1 LIIDDEADVGQ
12 ILSEMLTALGLRCH
26 VVTGGKIAI
35 ERIKEHDFDAIFC
48 DVRLPDIDGPAL
60 YAWMTEHRPA
70 LCARVAFVTGDTL
83 GHASE
88 RFLADARRPL
98 LEKPFLPA
106 DVRRVIDEL
115 LSIPQR

>member
-1 LIIDDEADVGQ
+1 MRPGFGGAAAQHPDEAQGVHRPCKQ
-12 ILSEMLTALGLRCH
+12 EAL
-26 VVTGGKIAI
+26 
-35 ERIKEHDFDAIFC
+35 RIKEHDFDAIFC

-60 YAWMTEHRPA
+60 FAWMTQHRPE

-98 LEKPFLPA
+98 LEKPFLPS

-115 LSIPQR
+115 LSTRQ